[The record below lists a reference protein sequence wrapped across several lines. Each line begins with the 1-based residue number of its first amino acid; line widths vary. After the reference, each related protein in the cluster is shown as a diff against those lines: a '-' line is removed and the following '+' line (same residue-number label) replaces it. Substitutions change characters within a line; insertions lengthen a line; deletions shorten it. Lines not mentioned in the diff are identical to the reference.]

1 MVKEE
6 VFYPRRC
13 YKLFRIVKNL
23 RWTGAS
29 PFEVL
34 EFFNGDLL
42 LPLFFNE
49 NLPPFF
55 SSPDKNLHP
64 LLPSLGISAEIIK
77 PMKIYVL

>member
-1 MVKEE
+1 MVKEG

-29 PFEVL
+29 PLEVL

-55 SSPDKNLHP
+55 SSPIKISVRSFLH
-64 LLPSLGISAEIIK
+64 SAFPRK
-77 PMKIYVL
+77 LQDR